1 MPLAR
6 RGLLALAATLPLPA
20 LAQSQA
26 PSGPIRILHGSAP
39 GAPQDIMLR
48 ILAEEM
54 ARSLARTVLVEA
66 RPGANGQIAMNLLK
80 QAPADGSVILSDGT
94 GITSILQLPGA
105 QHRWQDFEPLTR
117 LQLDPFA
124 LYVKKG
130 GAFPDFA
137 AFAAAMRR
145 QGEGVRIGG
154 FATGSPHQ
162 ISTMQLATLL
172 GARFTWVPYDS
183 GSKAITA
190 VMGEHIEASMSNI
203 SIYGALRDTTTIL
216 AHTGESRVEPFGEVP
231 TFRELGLDLARYHWR
246 GMFMR
251 RGVGQGQVEQM
262 KTWVDAAVRTP
273 RFRAYL
279 RDTGTLEGT
288 MDRAAY
294 AAMLEQQAADDT
306 RILRELGLLA

>member
-1 MPLAR
+1 MTLAR

-20 LAQSQA
+20 LAQAQA

-48 ILAEEM
+48 ILGEEM
-54 ARSLARTVLVEA
+54 SRTLSRTVLVEA
-66 RPGANGQIAMNLLK
+66 RPGANGQIAMNMLK
-80 QAPADGSVILSDGT
+80 QSPADGSVILSDGT

-105 QHRWQDFEPLTR
+105 QHGWQDFEPLTR

-124 LYVKKG
+124 LYVKKD
-130 GAFPDFA
+130 GAFRDFT
-137 AFAAAMRR
+137 AFAAAMR
-145 QGEGVRIGG
+145 QGEGLRIGG

-162 ISTMQLATLL
+162 ISTMQLATKL

-183 GSKAITA
+183 GAKAITA

-203 SIYGALRDTTTIL
+203 SIYGGLRDTMTIL
-216 AHTGESRVEPFGEVP
+216 AHTGESRVAPFGHIP

-251 RGVGQGQVEQM
+251 REVATGQVEQM
-262 KTWVDAAVRTP
+262 KAWVDAAVQTP
-273 RFRAYL
+273 RFQGYL
-279 RDTGTLEGT
+279 RDTGTLAGT

-294 AAMLEQQAADDT
+294 AAMLVQQAADDT
-306 RILRELGLLA
+306 RILRDLGLLV